1 MTLEQEWTNKI
12 KKNLI
17 GRKITNVIYIPLKEV
32 KDNYWSQRPIAIELD
47 DGNWIYPTQDDEGND
62 GGSMFTTYKD
72 LPIIPVLQEEDGE

>member
-17 GRKITNVIYIPLKEV
+17 GRKITNIIYIPLKDV

-47 DGNWIYPTQDDEGND
+47 DGN
-62 GGSMFTTYKD
+62 
-72 LPIIPVLQEEDGE
+72 